1 MVKDRTEDSL
11 FSPLVRQVEGFS
23 NEVQAMFRARAEL
36 LGLELQAARST
47 ATRVIVSVLLGLFG
61 LVVTIPIVVVA
72 LAWQIARWFDLDLL
86 VVLWVATGMLLV
98 VSVGLILLAWRR
110 YRRDFHGLEDSI
122 AELREDML
130 WMQEWVG
137 KKSAD
142 SADPGEGEAVPDPTE
157 DQAAV
162 PAGDE
167 R

>member
-1 MVKDRTEDSL
+1 MVNDRTEKSL

-23 NEVQAMFRARAEL
+23 NEVQAMLRARAEL

-47 ATRVIVSVLLGLFG
+47 ATRVIVYVLVGLLGLLFSVPV
-61 LVVTIPIVVVA
+61 LVVA
-72 LAWQIARWFDLDLL
+72 LSQQVARWFDLDALMI
-86 VVLWVATGMLLV
+86 LWVANGILLV

-110 YRRDFHGLEDSI
+110 YRRNFHGLEDSI

-137 KKSAD
+137 KKSAESSD
-142 SADPGEGEAVPDPTE
+142 LGVGEADIDPTTE
-157 DQAAV
+157 QAAV